1 MEIKKVVTGVYESNC
16 YIVMDKNT
24 REAFVIDPGGNVDNI
39 VSVIDNLGAK
49 VKYILL
55 THGHLD
61 HTTGVAE
68 LKAVTKAI
76 VCINKKDDD
85 LITAGVQL
93 FGPLIQGGADKLLK
107 DGDKITISNLEI
119 TCIDTPGHTPGG
131 MSFLINNCAFTGD
144 TLFAGSIG
152 RTDFAGGDFDT
163 IINSIKSKLLCLDRD
178 TMVYPGHGLYSTIGN
193 EKLNNPFL
201 TGLM

>member
-1 MEIKKVVTGVYESNC
+1 LEIRKLVTGIYGSNC
-16 YIVMDKNT
+16 YIIMDENT
-24 REAFVIDPGGNVDNI
+24 KEAVVLDPGGDVNNI
-39 VSVIDNLGAK
+39 ARAIDAMGASI
-49 VKYILL
+49 KYILL

-68 LKAVTKAI
+68 LKAITNAV

-85 LITAGVQL
+85 LITKGEYL
-93 FGPLIQGGADKLLK
+93 FGPLIEGGADKLLK
-107 DGDKITISNLEI
+107 NDDKIKIANLEF

-131 MSFLINNCAFTGD
+131 MCFLVNNCVFTGD

-152 RTDFAGGDFDT
+152 RTDFAGGDFDSIITSIKTKLLILPGGT
-163 IINSIKSKLLCLDRD
+163 IVYSGHGESSTINS
-178 TMVYPGHGLYSTIGN
+178 

-201 TGLM
+201 QD

>member
-1 MEIKKVVTGVYESNC
+1 MEIRKVVTGIYGSNC

-24 REAFVIDPGGNVDNI
+24 NEAIVLDPGGDVDDI
-39 VSVIDNLGAK
+39 VKAIDTIGAK

-61 HTTGVAE
+61 HTSGVAQ
-68 LKAVTKAI
+68 LKTITNAV
-76 VCINKKDDD
+76 VCMSKKDDD
-85 LITAGVQL
+85 LITKGVNL
-93 FGPLIQGGADKLLK
+93 FGPLIEGGADKLLK
-107 DGDKITISNLEI
+107 NGEIIRISNLAI

-131 MSFLINNCAFTGD
+131 MSFLIKNCAFTGD

-152 RTDFAGGDFDT
+152 RTDFAGGDFNT
-163 IINSIKSKLLCLDRD
+163 IITSIKSKLLCLPEN
-178 TMVYPGHGLYSTIGN
+178 TIVYPGHGPCSTINN

-201 TGLM
+201 QN

>member
-1 MEIKKVVTGVYESNC
+1 MEIRKVVTGIYGSNC

-24 REAFVIDPGGNVDNI
+24 NEAIVLDPGGDVDDI
-39 VSVIDNLGAK
+39 VKAIDTIGAK

-61 HTTGVAE
+61 HTSGVAQ
-68 LKAVTKAI
+68 LKTITNAV
-76 VCINKKDDD
+76 VCMSKKDDD
-85 LITAGVQL
+85 LITKGVNL
-93 FGPLIQGGADKLLK
+93 FGPLIEGGADKLLNN
-107 DGDKITISNLEI
+107 GDIIRISNLEI

-131 MSFLINNCAFTGD
+131 MSFLIKNCAFTGD

-152 RTDFAGGDFDT
+152 RTDFAGGDFNT
-163 IINSIKSKLLCLDRD
+163 IITSIKSKLLCLPEN
-178 TMVYPGHGLYSTIGN
+178 TIVYPGHGPCSTINN

-201 TGLM
+201 QN